1 MPGDRGKTGLRVAG
15 CGGYCL
21 VMTTVVSRDREI
33 LGGTPVFAGTR
44 VPVRNLIDC
53 LEGGYTIDEF
63 LEDFPT
69 VSRDQVI
76 AFLENTKA
84 ELELTVPA

>member
-1 MPGDRGKTGLRVAG
+1 MRASAGGGILIRVSS
-15 CGGYCL
+15 
-21 VMTTVVSRDREI
+21 VVTRSAEI

-69 VSRDQVI
+69 VKRDQVI
-76 AFLENTKA
+76 AFLEDTKA
-84 ELELTVPA
+84 ELELAVPA

>member
-1 MPGDRGKTGLRVAG
+1 MIN
-15 CGGYCL
+15 
-21 VMTTVVSRDREI
+21 VVSRDPGI
-33 LGGTPVFAGTR
+33 LGGTPVFTGTR

-69 VSRDQVI
+69 VARDQVI
-76 AFLENTKA
+76 ALLERTKA
-84 ELELTVPA
+84 ELEQAVPA